1 MDYSQRSNKKLEKM
15 KIGELSKQTKVSR
28 DTIRFYENK
37 DLLTD
42 ISRPYEWNNYKDYGE
57 NNVKRIQI
65 IKYLQRFSFTLSE
78 CKVLLDERDASP
90 NNCVDK
96 NSAFKKKLEL
106 IEKQISELKQT
117 RDALIALVEE

>member
-1 MDYSQRSNKKLEKM
+1 M
-15 KIGELSKQTKVSR
+15 KIGALSKKTGVSR

-57 NNVKRIQI
+57 SNIKRIQI
-65 IKYLQRFSFTLSE
+65 IKYLQRFSFTLQE
-78 CKVLLDERDASP
+78 CKVLLDERDTSP

-96 NSAFKKKLEL
+96 NSAFKKKLKL
-106 IEKQISELKQT
+106 IENQISELQKT
-117 RDALIALVEE
+117 RDALIELIQE